1 VRDFLAITG
10 PTTSGKTR
18 LSMAVAGLVDAEI
31 VCMDSRQI
39 YRGMDIGT
47 DKAPSEF
54 HERVPHHGLDIRAPN
69 EAYSAGQFGRDARSW
84 ITEIRGRGRVPLF
97 VGGTG
102 LFLKAL
108 TDPIFRQPKLDPE
121 RLQRLRR
128 FLDSRPREE
137 LVRWVG
143 GLDPA
148 RERLARQGGPQRLG
162 RTIEVALLTGRT
174 LSWWHERGEPDQEPL
189 SGVIVVL
196 EMDREELDRRIDAR
210 VTRMVDAGLVDEVNG
225 LLERGY
231 GPDDPGM
238 SGTGYREIC
247 ASLRGEM
254 SLDDALE
261 RMRSQTRKYARRQ
274 LTWFRHQLPEDT
286 VRVDASLPLTVQTEE
301 VAAAWEERRQHRGGM
316 E

>member
-1 VRDFLAITG
+1 MRDFLAITG
-10 PTTSGKTR
+10 PTTSGKTK

-69 EAYSAGQFGRDARSW
+69 EAYSAGQFGREARRW
-84 ITEIRGRGRVPLF
+84 ITEIQGRSRVPLM

-108 TDPIFRQPKLDPE
+108 TDPIFRQPKMDPE
-121 RLQRLRR
+121 RVQGLRR
-128 FLDSRPREE
+128 FLSAQPREE
-137 LVRWVG
+137 LERWVG
-143 GLDPA
+143 RLDPA
-148 RERLARQGGPQRLG
+148 RALLARQGGPQRLS
-162 RTIEVALLTGRT
+162 RTIELALLTGRP

-189 SGVIVVL
+189 NGVIVVL
-196 EMDREELDRRIDAR
+196 EMDRQELDRRIDAR
-210 VTRMVDAGLVDEVNG
+210 VTRMVDVGLVDEVRR

-247 ASLRGEM
+247 ASLRGEL
-254 SLDDALE
+254 SLDDALD

-274 LTWFRHQLPEDT
+274 LTWFRHQLPEDA
-286 VRVDASLPLTVQTEE
+286 VRVDASRPLSAQAEE
-301 VAAAWEERRQHRGGM
+301 VVEAWLRESSRS
-316 E
+316 

>member
-1 VRDFLAITG
+1 
-10 PTTSGKTR
+10 
-18 LSMAVAGLVDAEI
+18 
-31 VCMDSRQI
+31 
-39 YRGMDIGT
+39 
-47 DKAPSEF
+47 
-54 HERVPHHGLDIRAPN
+54 
-69 EAYSAGQFGRDARSW
+69 
-84 ITEIRGRGRVPLF
+84 
-97 VGGTG
+97 
-102 LFLKAL
+102 
-108 TDPIFRQPKLDPE
+108 
-121 RLQRLRR
+121 
-128 FLDSRPREE
+128 
-137 LVRWVG
+137 
-143 GLDPA
+143 
-148 RERLARQGGPQRLG
+148 LG

-301 VAAAWEERRQHRGGM
+301 VAAAWVERRQHREGR